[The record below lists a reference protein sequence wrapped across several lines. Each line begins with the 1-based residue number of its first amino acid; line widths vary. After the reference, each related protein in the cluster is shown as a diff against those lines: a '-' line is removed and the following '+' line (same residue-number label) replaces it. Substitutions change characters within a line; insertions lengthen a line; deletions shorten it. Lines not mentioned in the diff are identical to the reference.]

1 MMKPSDEQLAE
12 LTLKDKKNF
21 NPLVNKYAPKIR
33 VFIARI
39 IGNWQEAEDLT
50 QETFFRAYRGIASFN
65 PKLKFSSWLYRIA
78 HNQAVNYIKKNYRF
92 KTVEFSEEIKN
103 KFFEEKDIL
112 ETVYEKENA
121 EEIKKALFK
130 LNSSSREILE
140 LAFFEEK
147 SYLEIAD
154 ILEISVNSVG
164 PNIKRAKDKLK
175 HILEEKHGKFNRK
188 N

>member
-1 MMKPSDEQLAE
+1 MTKPTDEQLAE
-12 LTLKDKKNF
+12 LTVKDKKNF
-21 NPLVNKYAPKIR
+21 NPLVIKYAPKIR

-39 IGNWQEAEDLT
+39 TGNWQEAEDIT
-50 QETFFRAYRGIASFN
+50 QETFFRAYRNIASFN

-78 HNQAVNYIKKNYRF
+78 HNQAVNYIKKHYRF

-103 KFFEEKDIL
+103 KFFEERNVL
-112 ETVYEKENA
+112 ETIFEKENA
-121 EEIKKALFK
+121 KEVNKALYK

-154 ILEISVNSVG
+154 ILEMSVNSVG
-164 PNIKRAKDKLK
+164 SNIKRAKDKLK
-175 HILEEKHGKFNRK
+175 YILEEEHGKFNRK